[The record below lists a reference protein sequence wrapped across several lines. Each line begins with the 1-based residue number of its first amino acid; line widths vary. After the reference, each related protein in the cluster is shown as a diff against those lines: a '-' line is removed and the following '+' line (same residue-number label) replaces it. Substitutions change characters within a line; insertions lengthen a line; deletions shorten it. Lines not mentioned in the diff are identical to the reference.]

1 MHQPL
6 ALKNIILVSGD
17 LLVFAAALATSLL
30 MRYGIPEPTIIK
42 LYLFAAPFL
51 MALWFGGLAAFGLY
65 DLKIAKNEP
74 PFFERLARAMAFNF
88 VVTVLLFYLI
98 PEFRLR
104 PLATLIIIFFT
115 LTVFLFGWRK
125 IYNTLLAQISKE
137 RVLFWGFTPEVL
149 ELTAFLMVNPQLGF
163 IPAFFLENNNRAS
176 QAAQPPLPAGV
187 PVFSGE
193 LGGIIREKRIGR
205 IVVAHEARR
214 APTLAKALFG
224 VVPLG
229 VGIVDLRRFYE
240 NVTGKVPV
248 SLITETWFLENLVG
262 MHRPRY
268 EFAKR
273 ILDLMLATILAVVA
287 LSLLPFIALGIILST
302 PLDIFNY
309 KKRRAREGDGIIFFR
324 QARVGKNGRIFNF
337 LKFRSQVLGAEKMGY
352 EKSSVGPDPRS
363 YRVGEFL
370 RKTYLDELPQLW
382 NVILGEMSFAGP
394 RPERPE
400 FVRAL
405 ERKIP
410 FYRMREL
417 VLPGI
422 TGWAQI
428 NMEND
433 ASVADAPTKI
443 QYDLYYIKNRSLFL
457 DLTILLK
464 TTLKLLQRSGR

>member
-1 MHQPL
+1 MHRPI
-6 ALKNIILVSGD
+6 ALKNFILVLCD
-17 LLVFAAALATSLL
+17 LVIFAAALAASLIL
-30 MRYGIPEPTIIK
+30 RYGGRPEPTITK

-125 IYNTLLAQISKE
+125 IYNTLLIQRTKE
-137 RVLFWGFTPEVL
+137 RVLFWGFAPEVL
-149 ELTAFLMVNPQLGF
+149 ELAAFLTVNPQLGF
-163 IPAFFLENNNRAS
+163 IPTFFLENNNRAS
-176 QAAQPPLPAGV
+176 QPPLPAGV

-193 LGGIIREKRIGR
+193 LGRIIREKRIGR
-205 IVVAHEARR
+205 IVVAHQARR
-214 APTLAKALFG
+214 APPLAKTPFG

-229 VGIVDLRRFYE
+229 VSIVDLRRFYE

-273 ILDLMLATILAVVA
+273 ILDLMLVTILGVVA
-287 LSLLPFIALGIILST
+287 LILLPFIALGIILST
-302 PLDIFNY
+302 PLDIVNY

-337 LKFRSQVLGAEKMGY
+337 LKFRSQVLGAEKMGH
-352 EKSSVGPDPRS
+352 EKSAVGPDPRS

-370 RKTYLDELPQLW
+370 RKTYLDELPQFW
-382 NVILGEMSFAGP
+382 NIILGEMSFVGP

-400 FVRAL
+400 FVSAL
-405 ERKIP
+405 ENEIP

-417 VLPGI
+417 VLPGL
-422 TGWAQI
+422 TGWAQT